1 MKQLTT
7 YIIFLFI
14 FKSKKHLKD
23 RLNTKLY
30 THQNFMFLLNFGT
43 SWKTNWPKL
52 FTIAA
57 PTWASLY
64 SKDLTISLNVM
75 PQMELSQFTNKG
87 EKKNDKNSHAWHQ
100 NNHNTGNNWKQLE
113 NDFATKKILKKSC
126 LTIKKKRTLLWT
138 VSIVLYKT
146 YKNFMP

>member
-7 YIIFLFI
+7 YIIFFLKKI
-14 FKSKKHLKD
+14 KEALEISFKHK
-23 RLNTKLY
+23 TLY
-30 THQNFMFLLNFGT
+30 TSKFHVLLNFGT

-146 YKNFMP
+146 YKHFMP